1 MRIGRVWGTKKYSQG
16 EGLMF
21 VRWLS
26 ILLVTEVEQGLG
38 KTIRFTQS
46 EITQYARFDHF
57 FYIWILMSCYE

>member
-46 EITQYARFDHF
+46 EMTQYARF
-57 FYIWILMSCYE
+57 

>member
-1 MRIGRVWGTKKYSQG
+1 
-16 EGLMF
+16 MF

-46 EITQYARFDHF
+46 EMTQYARFDHF